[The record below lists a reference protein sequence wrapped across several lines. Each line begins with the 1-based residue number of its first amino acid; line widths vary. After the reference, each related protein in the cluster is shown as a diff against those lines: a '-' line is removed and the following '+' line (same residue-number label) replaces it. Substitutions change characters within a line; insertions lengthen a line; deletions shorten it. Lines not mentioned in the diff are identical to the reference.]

1 MYFYFKYQIVSIK
14 YILAQ
19 KAAEQLDAMNRVIVI
34 KKEDFSKNGLEFMSK
49 LARTKLNREVVF
61 PASAWMKNFIS
72 IEKYSRDI
80 SREQHKLMLYDNA
93 STQAANS
100 ENCQK
105 VFKLMNYDIGA

>member
-1 MYFYFKYQIVSIK
+1 MK

-80 SREQHKLMLYDNA
+80 SREQHNICKRIYVDVKFCFN
-93 STQAANS
+93 
-100 ENCQK
+100 
-105 VFKLMNYDIGA
+105 